1 MAHEWP
7 RRVEKRDSAPRSL
20 KKEGCKPYPRFC
32 HRSTSESQLREQ
44 INEAGERINEQL
56 GPKQIA
62 TTLVVLFFAYLEV
75 KENVL
80 TSPFTKEKP
89 ARKALNLVDE

>member
-1 MAHEWP
+1 MSE
-7 RRVEKRDSAPRSL
+7 
-20 KKEGCKPYPRFC
+20 EGGVPYPPARN
-32 HRSTSESQLREQ
+32 RSTSESQLREQ

-75 KENVL
+75 KE
-80 TSPFTKEKP
+80 KP

>member
-1 MAHEWP
+1 MTALQISEDGG
-7 RRVEKRDSAPRSL
+7 VQTISAPSL
-20 KKEGCKPYPRFC
+20 PKINLG
-32 HRSTSESQLREQ
+32 ESQLREQ

-56 GPKQIA
+56 PKQIA